1 MPKLQLRRWE
11 VRSLNN
17 FKMPGG
23 GPKVTNPADVP
34 QGKRKLRVLLRLGK
48 YMAQFWW
55 GYLIALAVNIIA
67 NLLAL
72 EGPKLSGY
80 AISAIEPGQ
89 GKVDMDTV
97 VYYCMLM
104 VIFYIVSS
112 LLTYGQ
118 QLLMIR
124 LSRGI
129 VKRMREDIFAKLMR
143 MQVSYFDRTQAG
155 DIISRISYDIDTLNA
170 TLSTDLIQIC
180 SSVVTVIGSLTMM
193 LSISPKLCL
202 VFAVTVPLAMVVT
215 TKMAGIF
222 RPLFR
227 ARSGKLGE
235 LNGYAEEL
243 LSGQKTVRAYSEE
256 PTMIERFAGK
266 NKNAADAYFKADYYG
281 TMVGPTVN
289 LINNLSLTLVSVFG
303 SILYMGGAIS
313 LGDVSS
319 FVLYS
324 RKFSG
329 PINETANIINE
340 LQSAAAAAERVFR
353 LLDEEEESPDDKDAV
368 CYGEEPGM
376 LPVKGHVEA
385 ANVRFGYVPDKEII
399 HGLHMDIKPGTTA
412 AIVGPT
418 GAGKT
423 TIINLIMRFYD
434 PDSGVIRLEGSDI
447 THAVRASLRQ
457 SYTMVLQDTWLFSGT
472 IADNIAYG
480 SSKPVS
486 REEIEKAAR
495 AAGIHSFIESL
506 PLGYETVLT
515 DEGVNISKGQKQL
528 LTIARAMISD
538 SPILI
543 LDEATSNVDSM
554 TEMRIQSAMQK
565 LMENRT
571 CFVIAHRLSTV
582 RNADVIFVLR
592 DGVVIEQG
600 NHDALMAAGGFY
612 ARLHGAQYEN

>member
-1 MPKLQLRRWE
+1 M
-11 VRSLNN
+11 NN
-17 FKMPGG
+17 SFKMPT
-23 GPKVTNPADVP
+23 GPKATNPADLP

-48 YMAQFWW
+48 YMARFWW
-55 GYLIALAVNIIA
+55 GYLIAFGINIA
-67 NLLAL
+67 SNLLAL
-72 EGPKLSGY
+72 EGPKLSGK
-80 AISAIEPGQ
+80 AISAIEPGV
-89 GKVDMDTV
+89 GKVDMDSV
-97 VYYCMLM
+97 VYYCVLMLL
-104 VIFYIVSS
+104 FYVASS
-112 LLTYGQ
+112 VLSYVQ

-129 VKRMREDIFAKLMR
+129 VRHMREDIFAKLMR
-143 MQVSYFDRTQAG
+143 LQVSYFDRTPVG

-170 TLSTDLIQIC
+170 TLSTDLVQIC
-180 SSVVTVIGSLTMM
+180 SSVVTVVGSLWMM
-193 LSISPKLCL
+193 TSISPRLCL
-202 VFAVTVPLAMVVT
+202 VFAVTVPLAILVT

-243 LSGQKTVRAYSEE
+243 LSGQKTVRAYAEE
-256 PTMIERFAGK
+256 PTMIKRFAEK
-266 NKNAADAYFKADYYG
+266 NQTAADAYFKADYYG
-281 TMVGPTVN
+281 AMVGPTVN
-289 LINNLSLTLVSVFG
+289 FINNLSLTLVSVFG
-303 SILYMGGAIS
+303 SLLYMGGAIG

-353 LLDEEEESPDDKDAV
+353 LLDAEEESPDVPDAQS
-368 CYGEEPGM
+368 YGNGAGEI
-376 LPVKGHVEA
+376 PVTGHVALED
-385 ANVRFGYVPDKEII
+385 VRFGYEKEKEIL
-399 HGLHMDIKPGTTA
+399 HGLTMDVPPGATA

-434 PDSGVIRLEGSDI
+434 PDSGTIRLENEDI
-447 THAVRASLRQ
+447 LRAKRASLRQ

-472 IADNIAYG
+472 IAENIAYG
-480 SSKPVS
+480 SHRPVS
-486 REEIEKAAR
+486 QAEIENAAK
-495 AAGIHSFIESL
+495 AAGIHSFIQGL
-506 PLGYETVLT
+506 PQGYDTVLT

-528 LTIARAMISD
+528 LTIARAMIAD
-538 SPILI
+538 APILI

-554 TEMRIQSAMQK
+554 TEMRIQRAMGQ
-565 LMENRT
+565 LMEGRT

-582 RNADVIFVLR
+582 RSADVIFVLR
-592 DGVVIEQG
+592 DGSVIEQG
-600 NHDALMAAGGFY
+600 NYDQLMAMGGFY
-612 ARLHGAQYEN
+612 ASLHGAQFTT

>member
-1 MPKLQLRRWE
+1 
-11 VRSLNN
+11 
-17 FKMPGG
+17 MPGG
-23 GPKVTNPADVP
+23 GPKAVNPADIP
-34 QGKRKLRVLLRLGK
+34 QGKRKLRVLLKLGK
-48 YMAQFWW
+48 YMAKFWW
-55 GYLIALAVNIIA
+55 GYLLALCLNIAA
-67 NLLAL
+67 NLLSL
-72 EGPKLSGY
+72 EGPKLSGH
-80 AISAIEPGQ
+80 AISAIEPGP
-89 GKVDMDTV
+89 GKVDFDTV
-97 VYYCMLM
+97 IHYCILM
-104 VIFYIVSS
+104 ALFYCCSAV
-112 LLTYGQ
+112 LMYVQ
-118 QLLMIR
+118 QILMIR

-129 VKRMREDIFAKLMR
+129 VRKMREDIFAKLMR
-143 MQVSYFDRTQAG
+143 MKVEYFDKNQTG

-180 SSVVTVIGSLTMM
+180 SSLVTVVGSLSMM
-193 LSISPKLCL
+193 LSISPRLCI
-202 VFAVTVPLAMVVT
+202 VFAFTVPLSILAT
-215 TKMAGIF
+215 GKMAGIF

-243 LSGQKTVRAYSEE
+243 LSGQKTIRAYSEE
-256 PTMIERFAGK
+256 PTMIDRFAQK
-266 NKNAADAYFKADYYG
+266 NATAADAYFKADYYG
-281 TMVGPTVN
+281 TMVGPTIN

-303 SILYMGGAIS
+303 SLLYMNGAIG

-353 LLDEEEESPDDKDAV
+353 LLSQEEESPDAAYAIY
-368 CYGEEPGM
+368 YGEGTGM
-376 LPVKGHVEA
+376 VPVTGKVDMESVH
-385 ANVRFGYVPDKEII
+385 FGYEKDKEII
-399 HGLHMDIKPGTTA
+399 HGLNMHVTPGSTV

-434 PDSGVIRLEGSDI
+434 PDSGKICLENHNIAD
-447 THAVRASLRQ
+447 AVRSSLRQ
-457 SYTMVLQDTWLFSGT
+457 SYTMVLQDTWLFSGS

-480 SSKPVS
+480 SRTPVN
-486 REEIEKAAR
+486 REKIEAAAR
-495 AAGIHSFIESL
+495 AAGIHGFIESL
-506 PLGYETVLT
+506 PHGYDTLLT

-554 TEMRIQSAMQK
+554 TEMRIQEAMHR

-592 DGVVIEQG
+592 DGTVVEQG
-600 NHDALMAAGGFY
+600 NHEALMAQQGFY
-612 ARLHGAQYEN
+612 WKLHEAQYEV

>member
-1 MPKLQLRRWE
+1 MN
-11 VRSLNN
+11 S

-23 GPKVTNPADVP
+23 GPKVTNPADLP
-34 QGKRKLRVLLRLGK
+34 QGKKKLRVLLRLGK
-48 YMAQFWW
+48 YMAKLWW
-55 GYLIALAVNIIA
+55 GYLLALGLNIVA

-72 EGPKLSGY
+72 EGPKLSGN
-80 AISAIEPGQ
+80 AISAIEPGP

-97 VYYCMLM
+97 VYYCILM
-104 VIFYIVSS
+104 AVFYVISS
-112 LLTYGQ
+112 ALTYVQ
-118 QLLMIR
+118 QRLMIW

-129 VKRMREDIFAKLMR
+129 VRRMREDIFAKLMR
-143 MQVSYFDRTQAG
+143 LPVGYFDRTQAG

-170 TLSTDLIQIC
+170 TLSTDLVQIC
-180 SSVVTVIGSLTMM
+180 SSVVTVAGSLTMM

-202 VFAVTVPLAMVVT
+202 VFAVTVPLAMVTT

-235 LNGYAEEL
+235 LNGYAEEF

-256 PTMIERFAGK
+256 PTMIARFAGK

-289 LINNLSLTLVSVFG
+289 LINNLSLTLVSIFG
-303 SILYMGGAIS
+303 SLLYMGGSIG
-313 LGDVSS
+313 LGDISS

-353 LLDEEEESPDDKDAV
+353 LLDEPEETPDDVGAPV
-368 CYGEEPGM
+368 YGKEPGQI
-376 LPVKGHVEA
+376 PVKGHVA
-385 ANVRFGYVPDKEII
+385 LSNVRFGYVPEKEIL
-399 HGLHMDIKPGTTA
+399 HGLDMDIKPGTTA

-434 PDSGVIRLEGSDI
+434 PDTGTIRLEGQDI
-447 THAVRASLRQ
+447 THAARASLRQ

-480 SSKPVS
+480 SRNPVR
-486 REEIEKAAR
+486 REQIEEAAK

-506 PLGYETVLT
+506 PQGYDTVLT

-554 TEMRIQSAMQK
+554 TEMRIQRAMTR

-582 RNADVIFVLR
+582 RSADVIFVLR
-592 DGVVIEQG
+592 DGEVIEAG
-600 NHDALMAAGGFY
+600 CHDTLMERGGFY
-612 ARLHGAQYEN
+612 ASLHGAQYEH